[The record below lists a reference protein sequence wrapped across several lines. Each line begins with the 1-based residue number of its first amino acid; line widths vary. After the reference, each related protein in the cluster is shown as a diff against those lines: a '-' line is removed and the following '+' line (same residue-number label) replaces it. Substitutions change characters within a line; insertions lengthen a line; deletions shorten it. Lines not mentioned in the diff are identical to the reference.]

1 MGTRIYSFVH
11 FKMLFLFPFP
21 ILFFIRFCLSFNSSP
36 FVPSSNSRVHAPKIP
51 SAIFPG
57 ELYGLYGESLDL
69 QSIFRL
75 IFPHTFVGL
84 CTSGLDS
91 VLLYIPR

>member
-1 MGTRIYSFVH
+1 M
-11 FKMLFLFPFP
+11 PP
-21 ILFFIRFCLSFNSSP
+21 
-36 FVPSSNSRVHAPKIP
+36 
-51 SAIFPG
+51 AIFPG